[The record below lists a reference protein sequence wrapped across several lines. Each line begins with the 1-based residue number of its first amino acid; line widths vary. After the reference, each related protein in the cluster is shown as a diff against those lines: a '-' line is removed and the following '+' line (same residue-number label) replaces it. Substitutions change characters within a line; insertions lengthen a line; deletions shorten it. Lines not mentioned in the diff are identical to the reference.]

1 MEEKTGSYRQEKADT
16 GSRLK
21 KTVNERMRD
30 SDY

>member
-21 KTVNERMRD
+21 KTGNERMRE
-30 SDY
+30 